1 MSFKENEWIEEVPVS
16 YVMDQFNL
24 RELDK
29 SLSEEIVEKFD
40 EIIEMLITPEQPTEN
55 QIQEKMF

>member
-1 MSFKENEWIEEVPVS
+1 LSFKENKWIEEVPVS